1 MIALLFLV
9 GFVGL
14 HWKLILTVVVLVGAV
29 RYGREYYGEYAAAQL
44 AEYRR
49 QLGLMRRADQQHAEV
64 LRGDEHGTYG
74 SATHAQREFEDLT
87 G

>member
-9 GFVGL
+9 GFIGL
-14 HWKLILTVVVLVGAV
+14 HWKLILSVVVLVAV
-29 RYGREYYGEYAAAQL
+29 YRYGREYYGEYVAAQL
-44 AEYRR
+44 GEYRR
-49 QLGLMRRADQQHAEV
+49 QLGLMMRADQQHAEV

-74 SATHAQREFEDLT
+74 SATRAQREFEDLT